1 MRFLVAGGAFLLIG
15 ACASLPH
22 PTPTDVSRAQEHFP
36 TASMESLESGRAAYA
51 ARCASCHAL
60 HSPQSRSPEQ
70 WLKAIDEMEK
80 EVRLTADEKA
90 LIAQF
95 LVTMSDRAISK
106 RGMP

>member
-1 MRFLVAGGAFLLIG
+1 MRFLVACAACLLAG

-22 PTPTDVSRAQEHFP
+22 PNPADVSRAQARFP
-36 TASMESLESGRAAYA
+36 TASMESLESGRSAYA

-60 HSPQSRSPEQ
+60 HSPQSRSAEQ

-80 EVRLTADEKA
+80 EVRLAPNERA

-95 LVTMSDRAISK
+95 LVTMSDRSIDK
-106 RGMP
+106 RMP